1 MWIVGECCA
10 RVSPLRWVAFFLV
23 VLLGVAFAATGQ
35 EDSKPFGGEL
45 PLWEPYWSPETFAYP
60 TAVVRAVGAADTDQ
74 NGVTEIIVAGDLLRE
89 FSYSSQEGR
98 FYENQLHLYDHL
110 LGDEEHFAA
119 EAVASGDVNGD
130 GWDDLVVSEVGG
142 PIWVFVSR
150 TDRRVVL
157 ESSVNSPLAWDGS
170 PFRLWLIDHTGD
182 GFLDLCVS
190 DNGRNVVYLLAG
202 DGQGGFGERVLLEGT
217 QGRPF
222 EAAGGEYRGDSGTW
236 VLTIEGL
243 WFFPQGEIVGT
254 RVDERGGKGLF
265 VGDLDGDGD
274 SDVAVGHIDGVT
286 VLELSEGEIS
296 NIIPLPLDFEVSW
309 ILGANLNGDCWTE
322 LVAGAYTPGGFA
334 VFYNVGD
341 LTFEGPHLQSVAGPG
356 ALPSITTDAVAA
368 DFNEDGRDEIA
379 IVVFPRSF
387 VFFQTTP
394 SGRTC
399 QALPGSFLLGV
410 GDVNRDGAADLLC
423 EASEGGVTA
432 LLNAG
437 QGLFVTEPL
446 IEATAGLP
454 RGWTPYIA
462 RLADTDGDEG
472 DELVVWGF
480 SDAGTGVAVWRRGSG
495 GWEFSWFHIFEDEV
509 LPLLLTV
516 DLDSDGRDEIVT
528 AAGSDV
534 IVLKD
539 NGTDASPFSPCDV
552 TRIDWGGPVGPLVG
566 FNLEK
571 GGAVAGFRLSPEAV
585 QLLVLRGRDVEETEL
600 ILEIAPLD
608 LVAADVNGD
617 GLEDLASVGLGVTD
631 EDGEPRLTAVGG
643 FLINEG
649 GGRFTSSLSPIPDW
663 PSDCWPFPYGGL
675 TVGDFAG
682 DERLDLAVMRLA
694 SGAGSPGGVVIMPQC
709 DDGFDEP
716 IFLEEC
722 VGTKLFA
729 LDLDGDGR
737 SELAYAGLGTP
748 ARLCLAAWRR

>member
-1 MWIVGECCA
+1 MRAGVQWHIKLP
-10 RVSPLRWVAFFLV
+10 SLRWVDLFLV
-23 VLLGVAFAATGQ
+23 FLFVISFAVNTQ
-35 EDSKPFGGEL
+35 EDSDAFGGVL

-74 NGVTEIIVAGDLLRE
+74 NGVAEIIVAGDLIRE
-89 FSYSSQEGR
+89 FSYSSQEER

-142 PIWVFVSR
+142 PIWIFVSR

-157 ESSVNSPLAWDGS
+157 EPSDDSPLEWSGS

-202 DGQGGFGERVLLEGT
+202 DGQGGFGERALLEGT
-217 QGRPF
+217 EGRPF
-222 EAAGGEYRGDSGTW
+222 EAAGGEYGGDPGTW
-236 VLTIEGL
+236 VLTSEGL

-254 RVDERGGKGLF
+254 RVDEQGGKGLF

-274 SDVAVGHIDGVT
+274 SDVAVGHLDGLT
-286 VLELSEGEIS
+286 LFELSEGEIFDV
-296 NIIPLPLDFEVSW
+296 IPLPLDFEVSW
-309 ILGANLNGDCWTE
+309 LLGANLNGDRWTE
-322 LVAGAYTPGGFA
+322 LIAGAYTPGGFA
-334 VFYNVGD
+334 VFYNMGD
-341 LTFEGPHLQSVAGPG
+341 LTFDRPHLQSVAGSG

-368 DFNEDGRDEIA
+368 DFTGDGRDEIA
-379 IVVFPRSF
+379 IVVFPCSF

-394 SGRTC
+394 PGRTC
-399 QALPGSFLLGV
+399 RALPGSFLLGV
-410 GDVNRDGAADLLC
+410 GDVNQDGASDLLC
-423 EASEGGVTA
+423 EISDGGVTT
-432 LLNAG
+432 LLNVG
-437 QGLFVTEPL
+437 QGLFLTEPL
-446 IEATAGLP
+446 IEVTAKLP
-454 RGWTPYIA
+454 KGWTPYLA
-462 RLADTDGDEG
+462 RLADTDGEER

-480 SDAGTGVAVWRRGSG
+480 SDAGTGVAVWRRGG
-495 GWEFSWFHIFEDEV
+495 EGWEFRWVHIFEDEV

-516 DLDSDGRDEIVT
+516 DLDGDEGDEIVT
-528 AAGSDV
+528 AAGSEI

-552 TRIDWGGPVGPLVG
+552 VRIDWGGPVGPLAG
-566 FNLEK
+566 LDFE
-571 GGAVAGFRLSPEAV
+571 GDGAVAGFRLSAEAV
-585 QLLVLRGRDVEETEL
+585 QLLVLRGMDVEETGV

-608 LVAADVNGD
+608 LAAADVNDD

-643 FLINEG
+643 FLLNEG
-649 GGRFTSSLSPIPDW
+649 GGQFTPNLSPIPGW

-675 TVGDFAG
+675 AVGDFAG

-694 SGAGSPGGVVIMPQC
+694 SDAGSPGGIAIVPQA

-716 IFLEEC
+716 VFLEGCE
-722 VGTKLFA
+722 GTKLFA

-748 ARLCLAAWRR
+748 ARLCLAAWR